1 MHKISLKNLL
11 SDFLLALRGSN
22 TDFTTGSINRAIFLL
37 SIPMI
42 LEMVMEALFAIV
54 DVYFVSK
61 ISVNAMVAVSLTE
74 NVLFIVWSI
83 AIGLAIAMNA
93 IIARRIGEK
102 DYPRAS
108 SSAASGILVS
118 ALIAIIIGILG
129 GVFAGNILELMG
141 ADAQVIQEGIGY
153 SQIMFASNIMIILLF
168 VNNGIIRGAGDAS
181 VAMKAL
187 IISNTLNIILDPI
200 LIFGTWGFPGMGVKG
215 AALATVVGRGIGV
228 IYQFYHMFNGKARIK
243 LVFEKTIFKLK
254 SIFEILKTAVPGTS
268 QFFIESA
275 GWMFLVRLV
284 ALEGSEA
291 IAGYYI
297 AFRVIVFTL
306 LPAFGISHAA
316 ATLVGQNLGAGK
328 PERAEQAVWRTTIV
342 CMVFLFLASVVLYVW
357 SSSIVSI
364 FGNGQSIVNEIAEKG
379 LKIVCLAYLFFAVGM
394 VVVQSFNGSGDTK
407 TPMFI
412 NIGAFWL
419 FQIPF
424 AYIMSQVVGL
434 KETGVFLAIAFAH
447 SIHAVTAFFLF
458 RKGSWKYTRL

>member
-1 MHKISLKNLL
+1 MHKISLKNFL

-61 ISVNAMVAVSLTE
+61 ISINAMVAVSLTE

-102 DYPRAS
+102 DYSRAS

-168 VNNGIIRGAGDAS
+168 VNNGIIRGTGDAS

-187 IISNTLNIILDPI
+187 IISNTLN
-200 LIFGTWGFPGMGVKG
+200 K
-215 AALATVVGRGIGV
+215 
-228 IYQFYHMFNGKARIK
+228 N
-243 LVFEKTIFKLK
+243 
-254 SIFEILKTAVPGTS
+254 
-268 QFFIESA
+268 
-275 GWMFLVRLV
+275 
-284 ALEGSEA
+284 
-291 IAGYYI
+291 
-297 AFRVIVFTL
+297 
-306 LPAFGISHAA
+306 
-316 ATLVGQNLGAGK
+316 
-328 PERAEQAVWRTTIV
+328 
-342 CMVFLFLASVVLYVW
+342 
-357 SSSIVSI
+357 
-364 FGNGQSIVNEIAEKG
+364 
-379 LKIVCLAYLFFAVGM
+379 
-394 VVVQSFNGSGDTK
+394 
-407 TPMFI
+407 
-412 NIGAFWL
+412 
-419 FQIPF
+419 
-424 AYIMSQVVGL
+424 
-434 KETGVFLAIAFAH
+434 KE
-447 SIHAVTAFFLF
+447 
-458 RKGSWKYTRL
+458 